1 MWGSTS
7 ADATH
12 ACTYAQTGVL
22 AIVLLYLV
30 DWRTGL
36 SVVDLILYAV
46 GLCAFIGMRLLRVA
60 RGGAFLC
67 STVMS
72 VCVCC
77 LVPSY
82 LYVCGMW

>member
-1 MWGSTS
+1 
-7 ADATH
+7 
-12 ACTYAQTGVL
+12 
-22 AIVLLYLV
+22 
-30 DWRTGL
+30 
-36 SVVDLILYAV
+36 VVDLILYAV

>member
-1 MWGSTS
+1 VWGSTS

-12 ACTYAQTGVL
+12 ACTCAQTGVL
-22 AIVLLYLV
+22 AIVVLYLV